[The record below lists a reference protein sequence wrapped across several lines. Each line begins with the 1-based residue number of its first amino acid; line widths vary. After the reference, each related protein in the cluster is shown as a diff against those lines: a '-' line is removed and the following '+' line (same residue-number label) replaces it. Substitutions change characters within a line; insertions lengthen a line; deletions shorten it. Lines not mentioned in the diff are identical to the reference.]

1 MTKIED
7 EFKEFIKR
15 SRAAEAKKT
24 REEKDALIA
33 KQLKELVG
41 EEE

>member
-1 MTKIED
+1 MKIED

-33 KQLKELVG
+33 KRLKESVG
-41 EEE
+41 SDD